1 MNIKTNGIFDGFD
14 AELIEQGIVDK
25 DAYYEAYIKRKKQC
39 REFYAN
45 APQFGVTLEPRWGL
59 TGASVGGDMFFQDQR
74 GTTRNV
80 NDGFFDFLE
89 VD

>member
-1 MNIKTNGIFDGFD
+1 MNIKTNGIFNGFD
-14 AELIEQGIVDK
+14 PDLIEQGIVDK
-25 DAYYEAYIKRKKQC
+25 EEYNRVYLERKEQC
-39 REFYAN
+39 REFYRN
-45 APQFGVTLEPRWGL
+45 APQFGVTLEPRWGS

-80 NDGFFDFLE
+80 SDGFFDFLE